1 MMKKK
6 EKGGELLRINVK
18 EVSVVDAPANQRKFL
33 FFKGDLKKAD
43 ANFSVECDGTLA
55 GTKIIVNGKELEDL
69 KSFYFSFYQPDADE
83 ELYID
88 PVSLMYTIISDA
100 DNGFETSQTYNL
112 AKAEGKRMDLV
123 KLGAFIKALTEKD
136 LTEAQLKKIDKPTL
150 DSLLILSQYEGQMPP
165 DLAGAVGHFLKDV
178 DSEPVVEPD
187 KKPDDK
193 PTSDLSD
200 ETKKT
205 LTTHLEA
212 ISALLTG
219 EKVEEPSEAEA
230 VLAKLKD
237 ISERIGKLEKGEGE
251 EPKPKPGEGSEEPDT
266 DLAKVLL
273 LLGSVGDRLKIVEKT
288 AGVEKG
294 IEDQRGGGGGTEV
307 VDHYTSVPLDV

>member
-1 MMKKK
+1 MNKK

-18 EVSVVDAPANQRKFL
+18 EVSVVDAPANKRKFL

-43 ANFSVECDGTLA
+43 ANFSVECDGTLE

-100 DNGFETSQTYNL
+100 ENGFQTSQTYNL
-112 AKAEGKRMDLV
+112 AKAEGKRMDLG
-123 KLGAFIKALTEKD
+123 KLAAFIKGLTEKD

-150 DSLLILSQYEGQMPP
+150 DSLLILSQYEGQMPD

-178 DSEPVVEPD
+178 DSVPVVKPD

-200 ETKKT
+200 EKKKT

-219 EKVEEPSEAEA
+219 EKVEDPSETDA
-230 VLAKLKD
+230 VLTKLKD

-251 EPKPKPGEGSEEPDT
+251 EPKPKPGEESEEIDT
-266 DLAKVLL
+266 DTAKILL
-273 LLGSVGDRLKIVEKT
+273 LLGGMADRLKVVEKS
-288 AGVEKG
+288 AGVEQG
-294 IEDQRGGGGGTEV
+294 IVDQEGGGGAGQV
-307 VDHYTSVPLDV
+307 KDNYTSVPL